1 MAMSDRQYSEKRD
14 FMRMQIDSTA
24 QVIRSS
30 GESLSVRCSN
40 LSSSGVLLES
50 PQALPAGEQLIITI
64 PSERP
69 EFPDF
74 CAEARVVRSSEVVDD
89 LCRIALS
96 IERIK

>member
-1 MAMSDRQYSEKRD
+1 MSDRRYSEKRD

-24 QVIRSS
+24 QITRSS
-30 GESLSVRCSN
+30 GESMSVRCSN
-40 LSSSGVLLES
+40 LSSSGVLLEAS
-50 PQALPAGEQLIITI
+50 EAIPDGEQLIITI

-74 CAEARVVRSSEVVDD
+74 CAEARVVRSHEQAEDRFS
-89 LCRIALS
+89 IALT

>member
-1 MAMSDRQYSEKRD
+1 MSDRQYSEKRD
-14 FMRMQIDSTA
+14 FMRMQIDSEA
-24 QVIRSS
+24 QITRSS
-30 GESLSVRCSN
+30 GEVFSVRCNN
-40 LSSSGVLLES
+40 LSSTGVLLDA

-74 CAEARVVRSSEVVDD
+74 CAEARVVRSSELIEDR
-89 LCRIALS
+89 CSIALS